1 LACSFFHFPVNIDV
15 DPADKNDM
23 PQRLLPSWDSVLHA
37 LSREG
42 AEPISSLVRLSTDAL
57 YISRPTPFPLRD
69 AAGRVLIQRGVT
81 LVNDAPTRALLQS
94 GLWVDTS
101 DAAPELLERG
111 IDRIAAPTAD
121 ADRGDV
127 LYWRALRH
135 STSAL
140 LHAPREPR
148 FLTHLRELHD
158 ELARQLEHHRDRTLL
173 ALIHGVTHGDDERSA
188 GHALLCAAVATLA
201 ARRIPALTALE
212 CQSLTLAALTM
223 NLSITPLHD
232 ELAHQTHPATQAQ
245 RQRLAGHARASARLL
260 EQLGVIDPNWVQ
272 AVAHHHDATCGPLAS
287 RLRPLML
294 ARLLQRADLFAAH
307 LAPEP
312 GRAAQSPADAVQAAY
327 HAEDGLPDEAG
338 MLLVRALGLYPP
350 GSLVQLANGDLAVV
364 VGCGSR
370 PQWPVVATIASR
382 EGLAPS
388 TPVLRTPGDPEFSVV
403 ETLAPREAWRTPA
416 LEELLPLTA

>member
-1 LACSFFHFPVNIDV
+1 
-15 DPADKNDM
+15 M

-42 AEPISSLVRLSTDAL
+42 AAPVSSLVRLSTDAL
-57 YISRPTPFPLRD
+57 YVSRPTPFPLRD

-81 LVNDAPTRALLQS
+81 LVDDAATRALLQR
-94 GLWVDTS
+94 GLWVDTHE
-101 DAAPELLERG
+101 AALESHHRG
-111 IDRIAAPTAD
+111 PDRHASPTAD
-121 ADRGDV
+121 SDRGDA

-135 STSAL
+135 STGAL
-140 LHAPREPR
+140 LRAPREPR

-158 ELARQLEHHRDRTLL
+158 ELVQQLNQHRDRTLL
-173 ALIHGVTHGDDERSA
+173 ALIHAATHGDDDRSA
-188 GHALLCAAVATLA
+188 GHALLCAAVATLV
-201 ARRIPALTALE
+201 ARRIRALTALE

-223 NLSITPLHD
+223 NLSITALHD
-232 ELAHQTHPATQAQ
+232 TLGAQAQ
-245 RQRLAGHARASARLL
+245 SPTPEQRQQLAGHARASARLL
-260 EQLGVIDPNWVQ
+260 EQLGVIDPNWVR

-294 ARLLQRADLFAAH
+294 ARVLQRVDLFATH
-307 LAPEP
+307 LTPEP

-350 GSLVQLANGDLAVV
+350 GSLVRLANGDLAVV

-382 EGLAPS
+382 EGLLPS
-388 TPVLRTPGDPEFSVV
+388 TPVLRTPGDPEFGVV
-403 ETLAPREAWRTPA
+403 EALSPREAWRAPA
-416 LEELLPLTA
+416 LGELLPLTA

>member
-1 LACSFFHFPVNIDV
+1 MTEV
-15 DPADKNDM
+15 PADKNDM

-42 AEPISSLVRLSTDAL
+42 AAPISSLVRLSTDAL

-81 LVNDAPTRALLQS
+81 LVDDAPTRALLLR
-94 GLWVDTS
+94 GLWVDTT
-101 DAAPELLERG
+101 DAALEGLRG
-111 IDRIAAPTAD
+111 SAPLSASAPPAD
-121 ADRGDV
+121 SDQGSS

-148 FLTHLRELHD
+148 FLSHLRELHD
-158 ELARQLEHHRDRTLL
+158 ELVKQLEHHRDRTLL
-173 ALIHGVTHGDDERSA
+173 ALIHGATHADEERSA

-223 NLSITPLHD
+223 NLSITGLHD
-232 ELAHQTHPATQAQ
+232 TLGAQAHPATPLQ
-245 RQRLAGHARASARLL
+245 RQQLAGHARASARLL

-272 AVAHHHDATCGPLAS
+272 TVAHHHDATCGPLAP

-294 ARLLQRADLFAAH
+294 ARLLQRADLFATH

-312 GRAAQSPADAVQAAY
+312 GRAAQAPADAVQAAY

-350 GSLVQLANGDLAVV
+350 GSLVRLGNGDLAVV

-370 PQWPVVATIASR
+370 PQWPVVATIANR
-382 EGLAPS
+382 EGLSPS
-388 TPVLRTPGDPEFSVV
+388 TPVLRTPGDPEFCVV
-403 ETLAPREAWRTPA
+403 ESRSPREARRTPA
-416 LEELLPLTA
+416 LEALLPLTA

>member
-1 LACSFFHFPVNIDV
+1 
-15 DPADKNDM
+15 M

-37 LSREG
+37 LSRGGG
-42 AEPISSLVRLSTDAL
+42 APISSLVRLSTDAL
-57 YISRPTPFPLRD
+57 HISRPTPFPLRD

-81 LVNDAPTRALLQS
+81 LVDDAPTRALLQS

-101 DAAPELLERG
+101 DAALELLDHAPGRG
-111 IDRIAAPTAD
+111 AAPTTPTAPTAD
-121 ADRGDV
+121 DDRGNA

-135 STSAL
+135 SASAL

-148 FLTHLRELHD
+148 FLSHLRELHD
-158 ELARQLEHHRDRTLL
+158 ELVQQLEHHRDRTLL
-173 ALIHGVTHGDDERSA
+173 ALIHAATHTDEERSA
-188 GHALLCAAVATLA
+188 GHALLCAVVATLA

-212 CQSLTLAALTM
+212 CQSLALAALTM

-232 ELAHQTHPATQAQ
+232 ELAHQPHPATPQQ
-245 RQRLAGHARASARLL
+245 RQQLAGHARASARLL
-260 EQLGVIDPNWVQ
+260 EQLGVIDPNWVG
-272 AVAHHHDATCGPLAS
+272 AVAHHHDATCGPLAP

-294 ARLLQRADLFAAH
+294 ARLLQRADLFATH

-350 GSLVQLANGDLAVV
+350 GSLVRLANGDLAVV

-370 PQWPVVATIASR
+370 PQWPVVATIANR

-388 TPVLRTPGDPEFSVV
+388 TPVLRPVGDPEFSVL
-403 ETLAPREAWRTPA
+403 ESIAPREAWRTPA
-416 LEELLPLTA
+416 LETLLPLTA

>member
-1 LACSFFHFPVNIDV
+1 
-15 DPADKNDM
+15 M

-37 LSREG
+37 LSRGG

-81 LVNDAPTRALLQS
+81 LVDDAPTRALLLS

-111 IDRIAAPTAD
+111 TDRIAAPTGD
-121 ADRGDV
+121 SDRANA
-127 LYWRALRH
+127 LYWRALRQ

-158 ELARQLEHHRDRTLL
+158 ELVQQLEHHRDRTLL
-173 ALIHGVTHGDDERSA
+173 ALIHGAAHGHGAGSAPHDNEERSA

-223 NLSITPLHD
+223 NLSITALHD
-232 ELAHQTHPATQAQ
+232 ELGVQGQPATPLQ
-245 RQRLAGHARASARLL
+245 RQQLAGHARASARLL

-272 AVAHHHDATCGPLAS
+272 AVAHHHDATCGPLAP
-287 RLRPLML
+287 RRRPLML
-294 ARLLQRADLFAAH
+294 ARLLQRADLFATQ

-312 GRAAQSPADAVQAAY
+312 GRAAQSPADAIQAAY

-338 MLLVRALGLYPP
+338 MLLVRVLGLYPP
-350 GSLVQLANGDLAVV
+350 GSLVRLANGDLAAV

-370 PQWPVVATIASR
+370 PQWPVVATIANR
-382 EGLAPS
+382 EGVAPS
-388 TPVLRTPGDPEFSVV
+388 TPVLRPAGDPEFCVV
-403 ETLAPREAWRTPA
+403 ESIPPRAAWRVPT

>member
-1 LACSFFHFPVNIDV
+1 
-15 DPADKNDM
+15 M

-42 AEPISSLVRLSTDAL
+42 AAPISSLVRLSTDAL

-81 LVNDAPTRALLQS
+81 LVDDAPTRALLRR

-101 DAAPELLERG
+101 DTPLDGPERG
-111 IDRIAAPTAD
+111 TERIAAPTAD
-121 ADRGDV
+121 SDRGDE

-135 STSAL
+135 SASAL

-158 ELARQLEHHRDRTLL
+158 ELVQQLERHRDRTLL
-173 ALIHGVTHGDDERSA
+173 SLIHAATHADDERSA
-188 GHALLCAAVATLA
+188 THALLCAAVATLV

-212 CQSLTLAALTM
+212 RQSLTLAALTM
-223 NLSITPLHD
+223 NLSITGLHD
-232 ELAHQTHPATQAQ
+232 TLARQSQPPTPEQ
-245 RQRLAGHARASARLL
+245 RQQLAGHARASARLL

-294 ARLLQRADLFAAH
+294 ARVLQRADLFAGH
-307 LAPEP
+307 LAAEP
-312 GRAAQSPADAVQAAY
+312 GRAAQSPADAIQAAY

-350 GSLVQLANGDLAVV
+350 GSLVRLANGDLAVV

-388 TPVLRTPGDPEFSVV
+388 TPVLRPPGDPEFGVV
-403 ETLAPREAWRTPA
+403 EALPPREAWRTPA
-416 LEELLPLTA
+416 LAELMPLTA

>member
-1 LACSFFHFPVNIDV
+1 
-15 DPADKNDM
+15 M

-42 AEPISSLVRLSTDAL
+42 AAPISSLVRLSTDAL

-81 LVNDAPTRALLQS
+81 LVDDAPTRALLRR
-94 GLWVDTS
+94 GLWVDTT
-101 DAAPELLERG
+101 DAALDAVASG
-111 IDRIAAPTAD
+111 TDRIASPTAD
-121 ADRGDV
+121 SDRGDA
-127 LYWRALRH
+127 LYWRALQH
-135 STSAL
+135 SASAL
-140 LHAPREPR
+140 LLAPREPR

-158 ELARQLEHHRDRTLL
+158 ELLQQLDQHRDRTLL
-173 ALIHGVTHGDDERSA
+173 ALTHAVTHADDERSA
-188 GHALLCAAVATLA
+188 AHALLCAAVATLV
-201 ARRIPALTALE
+201 ARRIRTLTALE

-223 NLSITPLHD
+223 NLSITALHD
-232 ELAHQTHPATQAQ
+232 TLGARAQPPTPEQ
-245 RQRLAGHARASARLL
+245 RQQLAGHARASARLL

-294 ARLLQRADLFAAH
+294 ARVLQRVDLFATH
-307 LAPEP
+307 LAAEP
-312 GRAAQSPADAVQAAY
+312 GRAAQAPADAVQAAY

-350 GSLVQLANGDLAVV
+350 GSLVRLANGDLAVV

-388 TPVLRTPGDPEFSVV
+388 TPVLRSAGDPEFGVV
-403 ETLAPREAWRTPA
+403 EALSPREAWRTPA
-416 LEELLPLTA
+416 LAALLPLTA

>member
-1 LACSFFHFPVNIDV
+1 
-15 DPADKNDM
+15 M
-23 PQRLLPSWDSVLHA
+23 PQRLLPSWDSVLQA
-37 LSREG
+37 LSRG
-42 AEPISSLVRLSTDAL
+42 GSEPISSLVRLSTDAL

-81 LVNDAPTRALLQS
+81 LVDDAPTRALLRR
-94 GLWVDTS
+94 GLWVDTT
-101 DAAPELLERG
+101 DAAPDLLERG
-111 IDRIAAPTAD
+111 TERIAASTAD
-121 ADRGDV
+121 SDRGNA
-127 LYWRALRH
+127 LYWRALCH

-148 FLTHLRELHD
+148 FLSNLRELHE
-158 ELARQLEHHRDRTLL
+158 ELAQQLENHRDRTLL
-173 ALIHGVTHGDDERSA
+173 ALIHAATHTDGERSA

-201 ARRIPALTALE
+201 AQRIPALTALE
-212 CQSLTLAALTM
+212 RQSLTLAALTM
-223 NLSITPLHD
+223 NLSITALHD
-232 ELAHQTHPATQAQ
+232 EMGAQPHPPTPQQ
-245 RQRLAGHARASARLL
+245 RQQLAGHARASARLL

-272 AVAHHHDATCGPLAS
+272 AVAHHHDATCGPLAP

-294 ARLLQRADLFAAH
+294 ARLLQRADLFATH

-350 GSLVQLANGDLAVV
+350 GSLVRLANGDLAVV

-370 PQWPVVATIASR
+370 PQWPVVATIANR
-382 EGLAPS
+382 EGLSPS
-388 TPVLRTPGDPEFSVV
+388 TPVLRPSGDPEFCVV
-403 ETLAPREAWRTPA
+403 EPMSPREAWRTPA